1 VKVLALAVLLL
12 GVGAAF
18 ATPAG
23 RAANECDGLLICIPV
38 PGPWVAIASP
48 TGARPYPAA
57 RWQLKC
63 PEGVVGG
70 LDARLTDRAIDVD
83 FPGLMGSPVN
93 PGITTSTSA
102 VFTGTYTGRLRKP
115 TAFRPFIGCIP
126 GGGGARTPTGLQAF
140 RPGRPTLVRARTLV
154 LAFGRLLRET
164 HSCRPG
170 EQLVRSSAA
179 VGFYTGEQP
188 PSARQLA
195 AVRVT
200 YAVHEGQILV
210 SASRQGIPRG
220 TRVAV
225 QVLATCTR
233 RVR

>member
-1 VKVLALAVLLL
+1 MLALAALLL
-12 GVGAAF
+12 SAGAAF
-18 ATPAG
+18 AAPAG
-23 RAANECDGLLICIPV
+23 RAADECDGLMICIPV
-38 PGPWVAIASP
+38 AGPWVAIASP

-57 RWQLKC
+57 QWQLKC

-70 LDARLTDRAIDVD
+70 LDARLTDRAIDVE
-83 FPGLMGSPVN
+83 FPGMMGSPVN
-93 PGITTSTSA
+93 PGITTSTSV
-102 VFTGTYTGRLRKP
+102 VFTGTYIGRLRKS

-126 GGGGARTPTGLQAF
+126 AGGGGRTPTRLQAF
-140 RPGRPTLVRARTLV
+140 KPGRPAVVRVRTFA

-170 EQLVRSSAA
+170 EQIVRSSAA
-179 VGFYTGEQP
+179 VGFYTGDEP
-188 PSARQLA
+188 PSARQLS

-200 YAVHEGQILV
+200 HAVHEGQILV